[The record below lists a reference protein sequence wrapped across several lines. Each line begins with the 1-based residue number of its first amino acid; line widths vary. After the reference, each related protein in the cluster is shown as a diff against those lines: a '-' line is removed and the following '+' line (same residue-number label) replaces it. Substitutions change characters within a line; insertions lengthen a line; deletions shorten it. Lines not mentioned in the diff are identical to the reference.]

1 MKVNNTVLLMGTQ
14 QFVRRSMDICESGS
28 GRRGVLVAGPASYI
42 YSVKFH
48 REKRMRTTIVIVV
61 LIGLMSIAMDMT
73 SENGKMLDPALTSS
87 QFSDS
92 AAAPTIA
99 LDTVEMKDRDPNYVH
114 AMDGRISE
122 LGSLILIGVALA
134 GLVTAPQRKARRRSE
149 RGIT

>member
-1 MKVNNTVLLMGTQ
+1 
-14 QFVRRSMDICESGS
+14 
-28 GRRGVLVAGPASYI
+28 
-42 YSVKFH
+42 
-48 REKRMRTTIVIVV
+48 MRTAIVIVA

-73 SENGKMLDPALTSS
+73 SESGKMPDRTLISS

-92 AAAPTIA
+92 AVATAT
-99 LDTVEMKDRDPNYVH
+99 LDVVEMQDRDPNPAH
-114 AMDGRISE
+114 AMEGRWISE